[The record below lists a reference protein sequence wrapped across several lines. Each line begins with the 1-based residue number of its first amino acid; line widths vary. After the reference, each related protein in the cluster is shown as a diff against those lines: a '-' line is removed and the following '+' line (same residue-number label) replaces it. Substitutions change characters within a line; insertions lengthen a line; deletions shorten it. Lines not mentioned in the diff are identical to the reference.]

1 MNRAVTEAFQ
11 ELPAGT
17 TRTVRLEDFD
27 YEGYR
32 ELTAFLGRPAVVDRA
47 AFDDIVRSRPNSRP
61 DRPKP
66 TLADW
71 SARDVAEFTQQI
83 GTAAG
88 EFGYE
93 VDLAAAGRESRGAG
107 PARLRRTDRPMRP
120 PRRKPA

>member
-1 MNRAVTEAFQ
+1 M
-11 ELPAGT
+11 
-17 TRTVRLEDFD
+17 RLEDFD

-93 VDLAAAGRESRGAG
+93 VDLAAAGRESRGADA
-107 PARLRRTDRPMRP
+107 PARNVSPHRTFRRRVSKGLRSAMAAFRAEFGD
-120 PRRKPA
+120 AEQ